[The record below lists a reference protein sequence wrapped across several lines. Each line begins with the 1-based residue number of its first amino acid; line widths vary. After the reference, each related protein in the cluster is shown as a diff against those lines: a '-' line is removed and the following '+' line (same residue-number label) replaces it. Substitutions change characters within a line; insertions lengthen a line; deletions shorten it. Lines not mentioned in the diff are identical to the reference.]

1 MNPHCR
7 CLLVIMKKILVF
19 SHSLEL
25 GGVEKALLGLLEGL
39 DPAEYETDLFLMR
52 HTGELMNS
60 IPAHVRLLP
69 EIPAYASMAVPPV
82 EALRRRQFRVLSGR
96 VRGKIAAKR
105 FRRRI
110 GADGGGMVEILYS
123 HRNTVRAMPR
133 VGDGRYD
140 LAISFLTPHYYVAE
154 KVDADRKA
162 AWIHTDYSAVATD
175 IPEEERMW
183 SKFYRIVAVSD
194 ASAATFGSVF
204 PSLKP
209 KLTVFENR
217 LPLGYMKGLEDAFN
231 VSSEMPGDGRI
242 KLLSVGRFC
251 EAKNFDS
258 IPEICRR
265 ILSKGLNIVWYIIGF
280 GGDEPLVRKRIAEE
294 GVESSVIVLGKRENP
309 YPYMKACDVYVQ
321 PSRYEGR
328 CVAVQEAQA
337 LGKPVIITAYPSSAS
352 QLTDGVDG
360 WIVPLETEKCA
371 EAMAVLLKA
380 KDKLNSVVNMAG
392 DNTKGAGKIDL
403 SFLIGE

>member
-1 MNPHCR
+1 
-7 CLLVIMKKILVF
+7 MKRILVF
-19 SHSLEL
+19 SHALEL

-39 DPAEYETDLFLMR
+39 DPAEYVTDLFLMR
-52 HTGELMNS
+52 HSGELMKY
-60 IPAHVRLLP
+60 IPDHIRLLP
-69 EIPAYASMAVPPV
+69 EIPAYASMAIPPV
-82 EALRRRQFRVLSGR
+82 EALRRGQLRILAGR
-96 VRGKIAAKR
+96 VRGKIAARR
-105 FRRRI
+105 FRRQN
-110 GADGGGMVEILYS
+110 GDDGGGMAEMLYS
-123 HRNTVRAMPR
+123 HRFTVGAMHR

-154 KVDADRKA
+154 KVDADMKA
-162 AWIHTDYSAVATD
+162 AWIHTDYSAITTD
-175 IPEEERMW
+175 IAEEERMW
-183 SKFYRIVAVSD
+183 SKFDRIVAVSD
-194 ASAATFGSVF
+194 ASAETFGSVF

-217 LPLGYMKGLEDAFN
+217 LPLHYMKGLEDAFD
-231 VSSEMPGDGRI
+231 VSAEMPGDGRI

-258 IPEICRR
+258 IPAICKK
-265 ILSKGLNIVWYIIGF
+265 ILESGLKIVWYIIGF
-280 GGDEPLVRKRIAEE
+280 GGDEELIRRKIAEE
-294 GVESSVIVLGKRENP
+294 GMESSVIILGKKENP

-337 LGKPVIITAYPSSAS
+337 LGKPVIITAYPSSSS
-352 QLTDGVDG
+352 QLTNGVDG

-371 EAMAVLLKA
+371 DAMAELLRA
-380 KDKLNSVVNMAG
+380 KEKLNSVVYMADEDING
-392 DNTKGAGKIDL
+392 TGRFDL

>member
-1 MNPHCR
+1 
-7 CLLVIMKKILVF
+7 MKRILVF

-39 DPAEYETDLFLMR
+39 DPSEYEIDLFLMR
-52 HTGELMNS
+52 HSGELMKY
-60 IPAHVRLLP
+60 IPSHVRLLP

-82 EALRRRQFRVLSGR
+82 EALKRGQLRVLAGR

-105 FRRRI
+105 FRRRF
-110 GADGGGMVEILYS
+110 GDDGGGMAEMLYS
-123 HRNTVRAMPR
+123 HLYTVRAMPR
-133 VGDGRYD
+133 VGDGIYD

-154 KVDADRKA
+154 KVDADRKV
-162 AWIHTDYSAVATD
+162 AWIHTDYSAIVTDVA
-175 IPEEERMW
+175 EEERMW
-183 SKFYRIVAVSD
+183 SKYDRIVAVSD
-194 ASAATFGSVF
+194 ASAASFGSVF
-204 PSLKP
+204 TSLKP

-217 LPLGYMKGLEDAFN
+217 LPRVYMKGLEDAFD
-231 VSSEMPGDGRI
+231 VSFEMPDDGRI

-265 ILSKGLNIVWYIIGF
+265 ILAKGLNIVWYIIGF
-280 GGDEPLVRKRIAEE
+280 GGDEPLIRRRIAEE
-294 GVESSVIVLGKRENP
+294 GVEASVIVLGKRENP
-309 YPYMKACDVYVQ
+309 YPYMKTCDVYVQ

-360 WIVPLETEKCA
+360 WIVPLENEACA
-371 EAMAVLLKA
+371 EALSELLRSKE
-380 KDKLNSVVNMAG
+380 KLNSVVHVA
-392 DNTKGAGKIDL
+392 DNNVNGAGMIDL
-403 SFLIGE
+403 SFLMGE

>member
-1 MNPHCR
+1 
-7 CLLVIMKKILVF
+7 MKRILVF

-39 DPAEYETDLFLMR
+39 DPSEYEIDLFLMR
-52 HTGELMNS
+52 HSGELMKY
-60 IPAHVRLLP
+60 IPSHVRLLP
-69 EIPAYASMAVPPV
+69 EIPAYASMAVPPL
-82 EALRRRQFRVLSGR
+82 EALKRGQLRVLAGR
-96 VRGKIAAKR
+96 IRGKIATKR
-105 FRRRI
+105 FRRSHMS
-110 GADGGGMVEILYS
+110 DGGGMVEILYS
-123 HRNTVRAMPR
+123 HRYTAGAMPR

-154 KVDADRKA
+154 KVDAYRKA
-162 AWIHTDYSAVATD
+162 AWIHTDYSAIVTDVA
-175 IPEEERMW
+175 EEERMW
-183 SKFYRIVAVSD
+183 SRFDRIVAVSE
-194 ASAATFGSVF
+194 ASAETFGRVF

-217 LPLGYMKGLEDAFN
+217 LPLSYMKGLENAIDISA
-231 VSSEMPGDGRI
+231 EMPDDGRI

-258 IPEICRR
+258 IPAICKM
-265 ILSKGLNIVWYIIGF
+265 ILAKGLNIVWYIIGF
-280 GGDEPLVRKRIAEE
+280 GGDEPLIRERISEE
-294 GVESSVIVLGKRENP
+294 GVEASVIVLGKRENP

-360 WIVPLETEKCA
+360 WIVPLETEKCV
-371 EAMAVLLKA
+371 EAMAELMRSP
-380 KDKLNSVVNMAG
+380 DKIRNVIHYDYPGEHSNPV
-392 DNTKGAGKIDL
+392 DL
-403 SFLIGE
+403 SFL

>member
-1 MNPHCR
+1 
-7 CLLVIMKKILVF
+7 MKKILIF

-39 DPAEYETDLFLMR
+39 DPSEYEIDLFLMR
-52 HTGELMNS
+52 HSGELMKY
-60 IPAHVRLLP
+60 IPSHVRLLP

-82 EALRRRQFRVLSGR
+82 EALKRGQLRVLAGR
-96 VRGKIAAKR
+96 VRGKIAARR
-105 FRRRI
+105 FRRSHTS
-110 GADGGGMVEILYS
+110 DGGGMVEILYS
-123 HRNTVRAMPR
+123 HRYSIGAMPHI
-133 VGDGRYD
+133 GDGRYD

-162 AWIHTDYSAVATD
+162 AWIHTDYSAIVTDVA
-175 IPEEERMW
+175 EEERMW
-183 SKFYRIVAVSD
+183 SRFDRIVAVSE
-194 ASAATFGSVF
+194 ASAETFGRAF

-217 LPLGYMKGLEDAFN
+217 LPLNYMNGLEDAID
-231 VSSEMPGDGRI
+231 VSAEMPDDGRI

-258 IPEICRR
+258 IPAICKM
-265 ILSKGLNIVWYIIGF
+265 ILAKGLNIVWYIIGF
-280 GGDEPLVRKRIAEE
+280 GGDEPLIRRRIAEE
-294 GVESSVIVLGKRENP
+294 GVEASVIVLGKRENP
-309 YPYMKACDVYVQ
+309 YPYMKTCDVYVQ

-371 EAMAVLLKA
+371 EGIADIISDPERMSRVAHRV
-380 KDKLNSVVNMAG
+380 DGV
-392 DNTKGAGKIDL
+392 
-403 SFLIGE
+403 IGEAELILHFMK

>member
-1 MNPHCR
+1 
-7 CLLVIMKKILVF
+7 MKRILVF

-39 DPAEYETDLFLMR
+39 DPLEYGIDLFLMR
-52 HTGELMNS
+52 HSGELMKY
-60 IPAHVRLLP
+60 IPSHVRLLP
-69 EIPAYASMAVPPV
+69 EIPAYASMAIPPI
-82 EALRRRQFRVLSGR
+82 EALKRGQLRVLAGR
-96 VRGKIAAKR
+96 VRGKIAARR
-105 FRRRI
+105 FRRRA
-110 GADGGGMVEILYS
+110 GTVGGGMVEILYS
-123 HRNTVRAMPR
+123 HRDTIRAMPR

-140 LAISFLTPHYYVAE
+140 LAISFLTPHYYVAG

-162 AWIHTDYSAVATD
+162 AWIHTDYSAIVTDVA
-175 IPEEERMW
+175 EEERMW
-183 SKFYRIVAVSD
+183 SRFDRIVAVSE
-194 ASAATFGSVF
+194 ASAETFGRVF

-217 LPLGYMKGLEDAFN
+217 LPLSYMKGLEDAID
-231 VSSEMPGDGRI
+231 VSAEMPDDGRI

-258 IPEICRR
+258 IPVICRR
-265 ILSKGLNIVWYIIGF
+265 ILAKGLNIVWYIIGF
-280 GGDEPLVRKRIAEE
+280 GGDEPLIRRRIAEE
-294 GVESSVIVLGKRENP
+294 GVEASVIVLGKRENP
-309 YPYMKACDVYVQ
+309 YPYMKTCDIYVQ

-360 WIVPLETEKCA
+360 WVVPLENEACA
-371 EAMAVLLKA
+371 DALSELLRSKE
-380 KDKLNSVVNMAG
+380 KLNSVVHMA
-392 DNTKGAGKIDL
+392 DNNVNGAGMIDL
-403 SFLIGE
+403 SFLMGE

>member
-1 MNPHCR
+1 
-7 CLLVIMKKILVF
+7 MKRILVF
-19 SHSLEL
+19 SHALEI
-25 GGVEKALLGLLEGL
+25 GGVEKALLGLLERL
-39 DPAEYETDLFLMR
+39 DPAEYEIDLFLMR
-52 HTGELMNS
+52 HSGELMKY
-60 IPAHVRLLP
+60 IPSHVRLLP

-82 EALRRRQFRVLSGR
+82 EALKRGQLRVLAGR
-96 VRGKIAAKR
+96 VRGKTSAGR
-105 FRRRI
+105 FRRRN

-123 HRNTVRAMPR
+123 HRYTVRAMPR

-140 LAISFLTPHYYVAE
+140 LAISFLTPHYFVAE
-154 KVDADRKA
+154 KADADRKA
-162 AWIHTDYSAVATD
+162 AWIHTDYSAIVTDVA
-175 IPEEERMW
+175 EEERMW
-183 SKFYRIVAVSD
+183 SRFDRIVAVSE
-194 ASAATFGSVF
+194 ASAETFGRVF
-204 PSLKP
+204 PLLKP

-217 LPLGYMKGLEDAFN
+217 LPLSYMKGLEDAID
-231 VSSEMPGDGRI
+231 VSAEMPDDGKI

-258 IPEICRR
+258 IPAICRM
-265 ILSKGLNIVWYIIGF
+265 IQEKGLNIVWYIIGF
-280 GGDEPLVRKRIAEE
+280 GGDEPLIRRRIADE
-294 GVESSVIVLGKRENP
+294 GVGASVIVLGKRENP

-371 EAMAVLLKA
+371 EGIAELVKSPE
-380 KDKLNSVVNMAG
+380 KLNDVLYDIGRTN
-392 DNTKGAGKIDL
+392 DIDRIDF
-403 SFLIGE
+403 SFLYS

>member
-1 MNPHCR
+1 
-7 CLLVIMKKILVF
+7 MKRILIF

-39 DPAEYETDLFLMR
+39 DPSEYEIDLFLMR
-52 HTGELMNS
+52 HSGELMKY
-60 IPAHVRLLP
+60 IPSHVRLLP
-69 EIPAYASMAVPPV
+69 EIPAYASMAVPPL
-82 EALRRRQFRVLSGR
+82 EALKRGQLRVLAGR
-96 VRGKIAAKR
+96 VRGKIAARR
-105 FRRRI
+105 FRRQA
-110 GADGGGMVEILYS
+110 GTDGGGMVEILYS
-123 HRNTVRAMPR
+123 HRYTVGAMPH

-162 AWIHTDYSAVATD
+162 AWIHTDYSAIVTDVA
-175 IPEEERMW
+175 EEERMW
-183 SKFYRIVAVSD
+183 LKFDRIVAVSE
-194 ASAATFGSVF
+194 ASAETFGRVF

-217 LPLGYMKGLEDAFN
+217 LPLSYMKGLENAIDISA
-231 VSSEMPGDGRI
+231 EMPDDGRI

-258 IPEICRR
+258 IPAICKM
-265 ILSKGLNIVWYIIGF
+265 ILAKGLNIVWYIIGF
-280 GGDEPLVRKRIAEE
+280 GGDEPLIRERIAEE
-294 GVESSVIVLGKRENP
+294 GVEASVIVLGKRENP

-352 QLTDGVDG
+352 QLTNGVDG
-360 WIVPLETEKCA
+360 WIVPLENETCA
-371 EAMAVLLKA
+371 EALSELLRSKE
-380 KDKLNSVVNMAG
+380 KLKSVVHVADKNV
-392 DNTKGAGKIDL
+392 NGAGMIDL
-403 SFLIGE
+403 SFLMGE